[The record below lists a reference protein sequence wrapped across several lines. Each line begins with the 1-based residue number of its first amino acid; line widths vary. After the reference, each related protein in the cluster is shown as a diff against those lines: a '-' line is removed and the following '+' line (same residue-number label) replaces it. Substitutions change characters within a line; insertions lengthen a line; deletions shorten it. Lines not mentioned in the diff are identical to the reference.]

1 MGAAVSMVNYVVD
14 KISEKGKEIGAET
27 AVYYA
32 IDKSKE
38 LPAAVGNIGGNLM
51 GNAADK
57 WKQMSPE
64 LGKMGGNLTGK
75 AGEKWKELS
84 PELGKLGGNVVE
96 KSKELSMVVGNMGGD
111 LIQVS
116 KPYAFPTAAVAAVGI
131 ILYNFPSCGG
141 AVGKLIINMIK
152 GISNCFYL
160 GVAGGGKLAV
170 KMMKAPGKSY
180 KMIRRDGFESNPRAY
195 FRGLRGKSS

>member
-14 KISEKGKEIGAET
+14 KFSEKGKEIGAET

-116 KPYAFPTAAVAAVGI
+116 KPYIIPATAAIVLL
-131 ILYNFPSCGG
+131 ILLYYCGRLFITIMRSLFSYFG
-141 AVGKLIINMIK
+141 CDTV
-152 GISNCFYL
+152 S
-160 GVAGGGKLAV
+160 GGKV
-170 KMMKAPGKSY
+170 IKMMIAPGTRGALVIVRSV
-180 KMIRRDGFESNPRAY
+180 FESNPRGY
-195 FRGLRGKSS
+195 FRGLRGK